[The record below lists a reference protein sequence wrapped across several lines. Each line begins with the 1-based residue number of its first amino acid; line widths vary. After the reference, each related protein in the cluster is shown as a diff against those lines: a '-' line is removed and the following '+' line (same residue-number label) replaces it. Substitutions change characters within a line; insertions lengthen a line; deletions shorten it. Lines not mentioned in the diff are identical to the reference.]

1 MRKLLAV
8 LGVLLVGTPALSK
21 ELLYKGSE
29 FTLRVPA
36 KELVTI
42 EVPCEVTSL
51 AYPKLIQV
59 RDYKAPDKTI
69 VYVLTGDR
77 PAVLTTT
84 CVDRSYTFKLFPV
97 DLTPK
102 KELECKNGKCEIKVI
117 KPKVS
122 LKEIDTHFVVYDPSV
137 VQAQTGGKESSFAS
151 KEEIIDSAVKLMSA
165 MIKDRKPQGYVV
177 RRVNRSYYLTDNLKV
192 NVLKFW
198 KGRLYGQ
205 LVEVVNDSY
214 FPTTL
219 SVKSLDGNGNVLI
232 YSPSM
237 DRDGV
242 IHFRPHGRAYLY
254 VVSVKKQGRLPY
266 KVVNTGEEQKSS
278 ATARVIP
285 VLPKKYE

>member
-1 MRKLLAV
+1 MRKLLIA
-8 LGVLLVGTPALSK
+8 LGVLLVGTPSFSK
-21 ELLYKGSE
+21 ELIYKGSE
-29 FTLRVPA
+29 FTLKVPA

-102 KELECKNGKCEIKVI
+102 KELECKNGKCEIKTI

-122 LKEIDTHFVVYDPSV
+122 LKEIDTHFVVYDPTV
-137 VQAQTGGKESSFAS
+137 VQSPVGGKESSFES
-151 KEEIIDSAVKLMSA
+151 KEQIIDSAVKLLTA
-165 MIKDRKPQGYVV
+165 MVEDKKPNGYVV
-177 RRVNRSYYLTDNLKV
+177 RRVSKSYYLTDNLKV
-192 NVLKFW
+192 GVLKFW

-205 LVEVVNDSY
+205 LVEVVNESY
-214 FPTTL
+214 YPTTL

-237 DRDGV
+237 DKNGT
-242 IHFRPHGRAYLY
+242 IYFRPKGRAYLY
-254 VVSVKKQGRLPY
+254 VVSVRKQWRLPY
-266 KVVNTGEEQKSS
+266 KVVKETTVNKSQ
-278 ATARVIP
+278 TIVRVIP
-285 VLPKKYE
+285 VLPKEER